1 MKKHLQVRLE
11 AFGRNLRR
19 LRVSEE
25 LTQEK
30 LAEMAG
36 IHPRVLQKI
45 EAGQT
50 NLLITTAERLQVS
63 LKCDWNDL
71 MRFGKENS

>member
-1 MKKHLQVRLE
+1 MKKHLQARLE
-11 AFGRNLRR
+11 AFGKNLRR
-19 LRVSEE
+19 LRVGAG

-50 NLLITTAERLQVS
+50 NLLITTAERLQES

-71 MRFGKENS
+71 MRFGDKST